1 MLNPQLKLVLLEKSI
16 DGLFTETSL
25 TFMRDELPQNTV
37 ILAQMVE
44 DPDVLGQ
51 MQDAWNN
58 FVETGQ
64 VWALLIGVFIGYM
77 FRSLT
82 SY

>member
-51 MQDAWNN
+51 MQKAWNN

-64 VWALLIGVFIGYM
+64 VWALLIGIFIGYM